1 VASQRVEDT
10 RSVRGLQVGEDEE
23 AAWSGGDDI
32 VLAEQ
37 REVLPADAARDG
49 VDHQARVCLEDLVND
64 DPPPRAETE
73 VEEIAFGVFRGGAPA
88 GADGAEVHVA
98 VYVVGGEEEVGDVAE
113 ELGREGRPVRP
124 HGQREERLR
133 SGEVM

>member
-98 VYVVGGEEEVGDVAE
+98 VRSAAARKVPAMRWMRSNGSKDQHAVAMSDRI
-113 ELGREGRPVRP
+113 G
-124 HGQREERLR
+124 
-133 SGEVM
+133 